1 MLIYIV
7 FFGLYFRGDTTMEP
21 LKEHIQDL
29 VQGQKATYG
38 IAFLDLTGN
47 RHVFLNEQVEM
58 HAASTM
64 KVAVM
69 LRLFEMIDE
78 GTLSLEQPL
87 EVHNSFTSIYDR
99 STFSVEDDS
108 EKSLYRFMDQKVS
121 LKRLIFL
128 MITRSSNLATNILIE
143 RADPKNI
150 QKMLHGLGIE
160 HTRILRGVQDLKAY
174 EAGMNNTSTAGDL
187 ALMLL
192 ACLQSETFS
201 GESHR
206 NMIDILRAQKFNDM
220 IPAGL
225 PEGHHCRIAHKTGS
239 ISTVQH
245 DAAIVQLPDGRNY
258 ILVIFSRDFQDERA
272 KVKQAMREISLMVY
286 RSMLEVPGQ

>member
-1 MLIYIV
+1 MLIYLV
-7 FFGLYFRGDTTMEP
+7 FFGIYVRGDAAMEP

-29 VQGQKATYG
+29 IQGQKTTYG
-38 IAFLDLTGN
+38 IAFLDVTGN

-78 GTLSLEQPL
+78 GTLSLEQTL
-87 EVHNSFTSIYDR
+87 RVHNSFTSIYDG
-99 STFSVEDDS
+99 SPFSVQDDS
-108 EKSLYRFMDQKVS
+108 EKSLYRFTGRKVS

-143 RADPKNI
+143 RANPKNI
-150 QKMLHGLGIE
+150 QKLLLGLGIE
-160 HTRILRGVQDLKAY
+160 HTRIRRGVEDLKAY
-174 EAGMNNTSTAGDL
+174 EAGMNNTSTAEDL

-192 ACLQSETFS
+192 ACLNSETFS
-201 GESHR
+201 AESHR

-225 PEGHHCRIAHKTGS
+225 PEGHQCLIAHKTGS

-258 ILVIFSRDFQDERA
+258 ILVIFSCNFQDERA
-272 KVKQAMREISLMVY
+272 NVKQTMRKISLMVY
-286 RSMLEVPGQ
+286 ESMLDEPGQ